1 MDLNEDQQRIVNMA
15 VDWYNNSSEQVFQYS
30 GAAGTGKSV
39 TMNAII
45 QALGL
50 TIDEVAPMSYIGAAA
65 IIMRLKGLVN
75 AKTIHSW
82 LYGLEWID
90 TGEIDTYLNKPKKI
104 KRFVPKPLPP
114 NKKLICI
121 DEAGCVPMYLKDE
134 IESRGLKILC
144 CGDLNQLPP
153 VGDNPAYLYTG
164 KVHYLTQIMRQ
175 NENSGIVHLAH
186 EILAGKQVEHGTY
199 GNVEV
204 MYKDEITKDIIAN
217 AQVVICGKND
227 TREKFNRYIRKQILH
242 NESTLPGYGEKVVCR
257 QNNWAIDA
265 NGINLANGLIGDV
278 VSAPDPST
286 FDGKV
291 FYMDFKPSL
300 SNIPFSG
307 LMCSYAYFVANTNER
322 KQIKQSPYYIGEK
335 FEFAYG
341 ITTHISQGA
350 QYNNGIYFQEYLN
363 PLINKNLNYTGIT
376 RFSDHCIYFI
386 DKRKFF

>member
-1 MDLNEDQQRIVNMA
+1 MDLNEDQQKIVDLA
-15 VDWYNNSSEQVFQYS
+15 VDWYKNSSEQVFQYS

-39 TMNAII
+39 TMSAII
-45 QALGL
+45 SALGL
-50 TIDEVAPMSYIGAAA
+50 SIDEVAPMSYIGAAA

-82 LYGLEWID
+82 LFGLEWID
-90 TGEIDTYLNKPKKI
+90 TGKMDTYLNKPKKV
-104 KRFVPKPLPP
+104 KKFVPKPLPQ

-121 DEAGCVPMYLKDE
+121 DEAGCVPMNLKHE
-134 IESRGLKILC
+134 IESRGLKVLC

-164 KVHYLTQIMRQ
+164 KVHHLKQIMRQ
-175 NENSGIVHLAH
+175 NENSGIVYLAH
-186 EILAGKQVEHGTY
+186 KILNGLPVVHGTY
-199 GNVEV
+199 GNVDV
-204 MYKDEITKDIIAN
+204 LYKDEINKDIIGN
-217 AQVVICGKND
+217 APVVICGKN
-227 TREKFNRYIRKQILH
+227 TREKFNRYIRKNIFH
-242 NESTLPGYGEKVVCR
+242 IESTLPGYGEKVVCR

-278 VSAPDPST
+278 ISAPDPST
-286 FDGKV
+286 FDGKY
-291 FYMDFKPSL
+291 FKMDFKPSL
-300 SNIPFSG
+300 SDTPFNNLS
-307 LMCSYAYFVANTNER
+307 CSYAYFVANNQER
-322 KQIKQSPYYIGEK
+322 KIIKQSPYYPGEK

-350 QYNNGIYFQEYLN
+350 QYEHGIYFEEFLN

>member
-1 MDLNEDQQRIVNMA
+1 MELNKDQQRIVDLA
-15 VDWYNNSSEQVFQYS
+15 VDWYRNSSEQVFQYS

-45 QALGL
+45 HALGL
-50 TIDEVAPMSYIGAAA
+50 KIDEVAPMSYIGAAA

-82 LYGLEWID
+82 LYGLEWVD
-90 TGEIDTYLNKPKKI
+90 TGEIDTYLNKRKKV
-104 KRFVPKPLPP
+104 KQFVPKPLPA

-164 KVHYLTQIMRQ
+164 KVHYLKEIMRQ
-175 NENSGIVHLAH
+175 SKNSGIIHIAH
-186 EILAGKQVEHGTY
+186 EILQGHPVRHGTY
-199 GNVEV
+199 GNVDV
-204 MYKDEITKDIIAN
+204 LYKDEISKDIIAN

-227 TREKFNRYIRKQILH
+227 TREKFNRYVRKYILH
-242 NESTLPGYGEKVVCR
+242 NESTLPSYGEKVVCR
-257 QNNWAIDA
+257 QNNWNIDA

-278 VSAPDPST
+278 ISAPDPST
-286 FDGKV
+286 FDGKY
-291 FYMDFKPSL
+291 FTMDFQPSL
-300 SNIPFSG
+300 SNTPFSG
-307 LMCSYAYFVANTNER
+307 LVCSYAYLVGNTQER
-322 KQIKQSPYYIGEK
+322 KYIKQSPYYPGEK

-350 QYNNGIYFQEYLN
+350 QYAHGIYFEEYLN
-363 PLINKNLNYTGIT
+363 SKINKNLNYTGIT

-386 DKRKFF
+386 DHQRYY